1 MKRFHFALLAVLV
14 ATSLFSFA
22 QELGAP
28 AVSVTGDAEVRV
40 VPDEVVLNMGI
51 ETADRVLRSAK
62 TANDV
67 VIQRALEVTAHHG
80 IDPKDVKT
88 DYISIEPRYRHDEF
102 SGQLL
107 GYVVRKNLTVRLGDT
122 AKFDEVFTDLLDA
135 GVNVVHGIDFRT
147 TELRKYRDQ
156 ARALAIKA
164 AQEKA
169 QALAEVAGRHAG
181 TTLSI
186 NETGGGWFSPYSS
199 WWGSNYAGMAQ
210 NVVQN
215 AGGPAVF
222 EDTLAPGQITV
233 TAHVALS
240 VALQ

>member
-1 MKRFHFALLAVLV
+1 MTRSNCVVLLVVVMATV
-14 ATSLFSFA
+14 AFA
-22 QELGAP
+22 QEPVAP
-28 AVSVTGDAEVRV
+28 AVSVTGDAELRV
-40 VPDEVVLNMGI
+40 VPNEVTLNMGV

-80 IDPKDVKT
+80 IAAQDVKT
-88 DYISIEPRYRHDEF
+88 DYISIEPRYRHEEF

-107 GYVVRKNLTVRLGDT
+107 GYVVRKNLTVRLADVS
-122 AKFDEVFTDLLDA
+122 KFEELFSDLLDA
-135 GVNVVHGIDFRT
+135 GVNVVHGVEFRT

-169 QALAEVAGRHAG
+169 QALAEAAGRHAG

-199 WWGSNYAGMAQ
+199 WWGSGYASMAQ

-215 AGGPAVF
+215 AGGPGSF
-222 EDTLAPGQITV
+222 EGTLAPGQITV
-233 TAHVALS
+233 TARVSVMVALE
-240 VALQ
+240 